1 MFDWVNSILISKDFE
16 YLRQLFF
23 NSSKVTEPYCD
34 CSLSPN
40 RLRFGPLITI
50 ILFFIELLYIMKKI
64 NKIKIKLNGKF
75 IKIQDKTTLL
85 SLIKKLKVPIKKVAI
100 ELNQTIVN
108 KKSLGKIKIKKNNK
122 IEIVHF
128 IGGG

>member
-1 MFDWVNSILISKDFE
+1 
-16 YLRQLFF
+16 
-23 NSSKVTEPYCD
+23 
-34 CSLSPN
+34 
-40 RLRFGPLITI
+40 
-50 ILFFIELLYIMKKI
+50 MKKI

-75 IKIQDKTTLL
+75 IKIKDKTTLL

>member
-1 MFDWVNSILISKDFE
+1 
-16 YLRQLFF
+16 
-23 NSSKVTEPYCD
+23 
-34 CSLSPN
+34 
-40 RLRFGPLITI
+40 
-50 ILFFIELLYIMKKI
+50 MKKI

-75 IKIQDKTTLL
+75 VKIQDKTTLL
-85 SLIKKLKVPIKKVAI
+85 SLLKKLKVPINKVAI

>member
-1 MFDWVNSILISKDFE
+1 
-16 YLRQLFF
+16 
-23 NSSKVTEPYCD
+23 
-34 CSLSPN
+34 
-40 RLRFGPLITI
+40 
-50 ILFFIELLYIMKKI
+50 MKKI

-85 SLIKKLKVPIKKVAI
+85 NLIKKLKVSIKKVAI
-100 ELNQTIVN
+100 ELNQTIAN
-108 KKSLGKIKIKKNNK
+108 KKSLGKIKIKKNDK

>member
-1 MFDWVNSILISKDFE
+1 
-16 YLRQLFF
+16 
-23 NSSKVTEPYCD
+23 
-34 CSLSPN
+34 
-40 RLRFGPLITI
+40 
-50 ILFFIELLYIMKKI
+50 MKKI

-100 ELNQTIVN
+100 ELNQTITN
-108 KKSLGKIKIKKNNK
+108 KKSLGKIKVKKNDK